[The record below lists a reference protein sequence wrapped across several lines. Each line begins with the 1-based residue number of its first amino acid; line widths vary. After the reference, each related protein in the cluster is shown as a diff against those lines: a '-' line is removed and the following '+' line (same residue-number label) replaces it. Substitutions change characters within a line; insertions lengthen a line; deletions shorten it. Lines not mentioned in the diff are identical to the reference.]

1 MITVSLNGAARDT
14 ASVTV
19 TDLVNE
25 LDLAP
30 QTLLIEHNGI
40 ALHRS
45 EWPATALREGDRV
58 EFLRVAAG
66 G

>member
-1 MITVSLNGAARDT
+1 MTVSLNGSPHPTTAANV
-14 ASVTV
+14 AL
-19 TDLVNE
+19 LVAE
-25 LDLAP
+25 LSLVP
-30 QTLLIEHNGI
+30 ETLLIEHNGI

-45 EWPATALREGDRV
+45 EWNETPLHEGDRL